1 MAERKT
7 QLKSTHS
14 PIEAIIG
21 DGTHHLLT
29 PSALD
34 VLLETSQVV
43 KFKRSSGWVTVGI
56 DPVRFNNRREVSN
69 LFNGHDRRRSAAI
82 CWL

>member
-1 MAERKT
+1 MPERRT
-7 QLKSTHS
+7 QLRPGHS
-14 PIEAIIG
+14 PIEATVG

-29 PSALD
+29 PSVLD
-34 VLLETSQVV
+34 VLLENNQVI

-56 DPVRFNNRREVSN
+56 DPVRFKNRRETSH
-69 LFNGHDRRRSAAI
+69 LFNGHDRRSAAI

>member
-1 MAERKT
+1 MLEWRE
-7 QLKSTHS
+7 QLRPGHST
-14 PIEAIIG
+14 IEATIG

-29 PSALD
+29 PSVLD
-34 VLLETSQVV
+34 VLLEKNQVI

-56 DPVRFNNRREVSN
+56 DPIRFKNRPETAH
-69 LFNGHDRRRSAAI
+69 LFNGHDRRSAAI